1 MIDSNRNRRK
11 FLPVIAAVAAAG
23 SVLTF
28 AVAPS
33 FGQDQRAAGA
43 KTLSLAELESGLT
56 AQGMKVTE
64 MDVKDLL
71 LEVEAYDADGREIEL
86 VLDRRT
92 GEILS
97 KRFDD

>member
-11 FLPVIAAVAAAG
+11 FLPAIAAAVAAG
-23 SVLTF
+23 SALAF
-28 AVAPS
+28 AAAPS
-33 FGQDQRAAGA
+33 YGQDQPAAGA

-56 AQGMKVTE
+56 AQGLKVTE
-64 MDVKDLL
+64 MDIKDLL
-71 LEVEAYDADGREIEL
+71 LEVEAYDANGKEIEL

-97 KRFDD
+97 RRFDD